1 MCPPKIEV
9 FSQTTGIYVEIIY
22 NPRVRNLKVKIALKR
37 CRQSKSELKKKKRK
51 KEKERKQE
59 KQNDTVK
66 TIERNSST
74 DTLNIPPP
82 INETFL
88 IPVGVWTG
96 RLPWQVINTFPS
108 RAKSLA
114 TTSDILHDAL
124 VTSHEGKTAL
134 NKRKAKIYRKRN
146 EVNIKH
152 ET

>member
-1 MCPPKIEV
+1 MQVDQVRIE
-9 FSQTTGIYVEIIY
+9 
-22 NPRVRNLKVKIALKR
+22 
-37 CRQSKSELKKKKRK
+37 KKKKK
-51 KEKERKQE
+51 KGKKEKEKERKYD

-134 NKRKAKIYRKRN
+134 NKRKAKIYRNRN
-146 EVNIKH
+146 EVNIKND
-152 ET
+152 T